1 MVTSYNRTEVILNS
15 SILKPSS
22 LFSFFVKDGDVMNST
37 YFWTVATPNA
47 SFALSNDT
55 YDGLTQN
62 LSLVVTNFYVGM
74 VYSYRYRMSVTE
86 SGGEVVFI
94 SGVAN
99 LTALGNYTI
108 LFRMP
113 LTSSDYQ
120 VNMTILLWN

>member
-1 MVTSYNRTEVILNS
+1 
-15 SILKPSS
+15 
-22 LFSFFVKDGDVMNST
+22 MNST

-62 LSLVVTNFYVGM
+62 LSLVVINFYVGM

-86 SGGEVVFI
+86 SGGEVVFM